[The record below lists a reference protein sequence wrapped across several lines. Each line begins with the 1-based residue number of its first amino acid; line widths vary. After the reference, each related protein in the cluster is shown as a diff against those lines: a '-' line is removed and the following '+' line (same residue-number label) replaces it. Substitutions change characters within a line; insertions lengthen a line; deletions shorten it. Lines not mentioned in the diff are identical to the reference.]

1 MDAKVIDAPVAAQD
15 QALDNQQRIE
25 VASRELL
32 EAELLAVGGGT
43 GEVTW

>member
-1 MDAKVIDAPVAAQD
+1 METNVLDTSVVQAPSIE
-15 QALDNQQRIE
+15 NQQQVELAR
-25 VASRELL
+25 RELA